1 MREAVCLPAVM
12 AVLFFLIVIPATAQ
26 PVSISASPSVVHLGD
41 TVLLSGNVSGI
52 HTIAVYLFLT
62 GPDLDS
68 RGVTLENVN
77 VPAGRGLFTTAPV
90 NMDDGTWQYPWD
102 TSVILGNLNP
112 GTYTVFVVTA
122 PVDHER
128 FSTGPYAATKITI
141 EPAQTEATPIP
152 LSPWSAILALTITA
166 GAGAVFLSRQNKR
179 G

>member
-1 MREAVCLPAVM
+1 MRGAVCLPAVM
-12 AVLFFLIVIPATAQ
+12 AVLFFLFVVPASAQ
-26 PVSISASPSVVHLGD
+26 PVSISASPSVAHLGD
-41 TVLLSGNVSGI
+41 TIFLSGNVSGV
-52 HTIAVYLFLT
+52 HTIAVYLFLV

-112 GTYTVFVVTA
+112 GTYTVYVVTA

-128 FSTGPYAATKITI
+128 FSTGPYATTKITI

-152 LSPWSAILALTITA
+152 LSPWGTIMALAITA

>member
-1 MREAVCLPAVM
+1 MRGVVVLPAVV
-12 AVLFFLIVIPATAQ
+12 AVLFFLIVLPAVAQ
-26 PVSISASPSVVHLGD
+26 PVTITASPSTVHQGD
-41 TVLLSGNVSGI
+41 TIFLSGNVSGV
-52 HTIAVYLFLT
+52 HTIAVFLFLV

-90 NMDDGTWQYPWD
+90 DMKDGTWQYAWD

-112 GTYTVFVVTA
+112 GTYTVYVVTA

-128 FSTGPYAATKITI
+128 VSAGPYATTKITI
-141 EPAQTEATPIP
+141 EPSEAEATPIP
-152 LSPWSAILALTITA
+152 LSPWSTVLALAITA
-166 GAGAVFLSRQNKR
+166 CAGAVLLSRQNKS

>member
-1 MREAVCLPAVM
+1 MRGAVCLPAVM
-12 AVLFFLIVIPATAQ
+12 AVLFFLVIIPAGAQ
-26 PVSISASPSVVHLGD
+26 TVTINASPAVVNLGD
-41 TVLLSGNVSGI
+41 TIILSGNVSGV
-52 HTIAVYLFLT
+52 HTIAVYLFLA

-90 NMDDGTWQYPWD
+90 NMKDGTWEYAWD

-112 GTYTVFVVTA
+112 GTYTVFVVSS
-122 PVDHER
+122 PVNHER
-128 FSTGPYAATKITI
+128 VGSGPYATTKITI
-141 EPAQTEATPIP
+141 EPSQAEATPIP

>member
-1 MREAVCLPAVM
+1 MRGAVCLPAVM

-128 FSTGPYAATKITI
+128 FSYRAVCGNKDHYRTGTDRSDAD
-141 EPAQTEATPIP
+141 PALPVERDP
-152 LSPWSAILALTITA
+152 
-166 GAGAVFLSRQNKR
+166 GHYDNRRCGAVFLSRQNKR